1 MTCYIFW
8 LTVIY
13 SYQIEREVIS
23 MTRAERN
30 ESNYIRHSL
39 RTIGRN
45 PYGAQLTIRTDAGRE
60 YKQIL
65 HALYTSLG
73 FHPASVGIDT
83 RRFDGKER
91 IVYIY
96 GIRCGNNNE
105 YHWTEL
111 YTKEEKDRF
120 AAALR

>member
-1 MTCYIFW
+1 
-8 LTVIY
+8 
-13 SYQIEREVIS
+13 

-30 ESNYIRHSL
+30 EFNYIRHSL
-39 RTIGRN
+39 RTISKN
-45 PYGAQLTIRTDAGRE
+45 PCGAQLTIRTDAGRE
-60 YKQIL
+60 YKQAL
-65 HALYTSLG
+65 HELYTSLG

-83 RRFDGKER
+83 RRFDDQER

-96 GIRCGNNNE
+96 GIRCGEHNE

>member
-1 MTCYIFW
+1 
-8 LTVIY
+8 
-13 SYQIEREVIS
+13 

-30 ESNYIRHSL
+30 EFNYIRHSL

-60 YKQIL
+60 YKQTL

-91 IVYIY
+91 IVYIP
-96 GIRCGNNNE
+96 
-105 YHWTEL
+105 L
-111 YTKEEKDRF
+111 DR
-120 AAALR
+120 ALHQRGKRPLRRGFTVRRGQP

>member
-1 MTCYIFW
+1 
-8 LTVIY
+8 
-13 SYQIEREVIS
+13 

-30 ESNYIRHSL
+30 EFNYIRHSL
-39 RTIGRN
+39 KAIGKS
-45 PYGAQLTIRTDAGRE
+45 PCGAQLTIRTDAGRE
-60 YKQIL
+60 YKQAL
-65 HALYTSLG
+65 HELYTSLG

-96 GIRCGNNNE
+96 GIRCGEHNE

-120 AAALR
+120 AAALL

>member
-1 MTCYIFW
+1 
-8 LTVIY
+8 
-13 SYQIEREVIS
+13 

-30 ESNYIRHSL
+30 EFNYIRHSL
-39 RTIGRN
+39 RTISKN
-45 PYGAQLTIRTDAGRE
+45 PCGAQLTIRTDAGRE
-60 YKQIL
+60 YKQTL